1 MKKKL
6 IAALT
11 SAAMVATMVPATAFA
26 ASPSTAKSEQPAA
39 VVAAEEESAAVTAFR
54 TAVDAIPVSGEN
66 YGYTDA
72 YKSALDAAE
81 TAYKSLN
88 ASEVEALDGD
98 EDLTA
103 YNNAKASYESWVSAV
118 DDVNEAI
125 GELPTKLGIFA
136 DASAGV
142 SEYEAFYNGDTLKEL
157 VKKYNELDQNGVN
170 GQKAHVSDVNILH
183 AFADNKNGVL
193 ITPSKASSFTSYSP
207 LYKAIKAINEQAEIT
222 GANYNTSAFTNV
234 KAAFEALTEDQ
245 REVLAQDVL
254 SKYQKGENTAKKAE
268 KLMEAYTTAE
278 KDLSDKYASGAAV
291 TTENVSDA
299 DALCKTAENAYEA
312 LDTISGLQAKAT
324 AYDTKVKAIR
334 DAIKKIQ
341 DSSEATAEA
350 QPVLDR
356 IANLPKA
363 SAITDMSSYDE
374 INSIFEAYKQLSS
387 EAKKIVDDDALANDF
402 NNVASAVA
410 KVYNAM
416 SAEDQAARAKEALAL
431 LPSDDYKVNQKAQ
444 TEFEMATTR
453 TDGVSVPVIGKATNK
468 PKSYTGKASA
478 TTVYFTQN
486 EIDKAEGIADD
497 LKAAYQAEVDAIKEL
512 IKDLDATEIPSMD
525 ASAFATAK
533 AKIDQAEAAVE
544 SLSPEAT
551 NVYTTTE
558 TATKDAVDKLIAARD
573 TYLGKA
579 AADGLKARME
589 QLPVA
594 ANITAENL
602 ATYKPVV
609 EALRADYDAFEGD
622 VENEV
627 YGTYTNP
634 FGSGD
639 YATALDYLEAAEAQ
653 IAALE
658 LGQDAAKVDEA
669 IEALTI
675 LDADKTYTAEELLAA
690 QAANAAAREAYE
702 NLSADEAGEVTKYAK
717 LVEAEKAVVAASQKT
732 IDTEAEKIGNVGL
745 TLTDAQIQQYK
756 VVYDLLSALGK
767 DTSAITG
774 PGQGYYK
781 AAIAKLNVM
790 YPNATKVSDQL
801 SDLNENSSA
810 ADILAAREAYDA
822 LSDIE
827 KTLVSQ
833 EALDNL
839 LDVEKNG
846 KNSDKLLSKAT
857 VAAIAD
863 QEYTGDQ
870 IRPTL
875 TVTSADK
882 KTLKEGTDYTV
893 TYNNNVLVGTATV
906 TITGT
911 GDYAG
916 TITAAF
922 DIVGISIN
930 DATVTVANQ
939 QTYTG
944 SALTPAVTVKVD
956 GKELTTADYDV
967 AYSNNTNVGTATV
980 TITGKGNYAGT
991 ATAKFEIV
999 KANIQKASVTGVANR
1014 YYTGKARTQTD
1025 LRVYIAGKV
1034 LSTDNYSVVYKNNTN
1049 IGQASLTITGKG
1061 NYTGTITKTFIVK
1074 PRKVASVKV
1083 TKGKKRVTVRY
1094 KKQNGARYQIYYK
1107 KAGTKAKTV
1116 KTAAV
1121 KRTIKKLKS
1130 GKTYTIK
1137 VRAYKKIGSKTYYGK
1152 YSKAKKVRVR

>member
-26 ASPSTAKSEQPAA
+26 VTDSGAPTSETV
-39 VVAAEEESAAVTAFR
+39 VVAAAENETDAVTTFKD
-54 TAVDAIPVSGEN
+54 AVKKIPEKGAEG

-72 YKSALDAAE
+72 YKAALDAAAS
-81 TAYKSLN
+81 AYNALN
-88 ASEVEALDGD
+88 ASERDRDTVKADYAEYNSAQKEYDEWKKEVGDVIAMIDALPDKIGLTAADGVAAYKDVYNKDKSELDETKVAFEALDVPGQMD
-98 EDLTA
+98 SVTNKGKLHALADGE
-103 YNNAKASYESWVSAV
+103 NNALVSS
-118 DDVNEAI
+118 
-125 GELPTKLGIFA
+125 LPFA
-136 DASAGV
+136 
-142 SEYEAFYNGDTLKEL
+142 T
-157 VKKYNELDQNGVN
+157 
-170 GQKAHVSDVNILH
+170 
-183 AFADNKNGVL
+183 
-193 ITPSKASSFTSYSP
+193 
-207 LYKAIKAINEQAEIT
+207 LYKAIQQINALKDIDGTNYENGLNQAKEAVGKLT
-222 GANYNTSAFTNV
+222 TSQMS
-234 KAAFEALTEDQ
+234 LI
-245 REVLAQDVL
+245 AQDAL
-254 SKYQKGENTAKKAE
+254 SKYQKAENTVNKAT
-268 KLMEAYTTAE
+268 KLMQAYDDAYEALTEKYANANAVTAE
-278 KDLSDKYASGAAV
+278 
-291 TTENVSDA
+291 NVADA
-299 DALCKTAENAYEA
+299 DALCKVAEEAFAALSEIASLQNAADSYNNFR
-312 LDTISGLQAKAT
+312 S
-324 AYDTKVKAIR
+324 IR
-334 DAIKKIQ
+334 DKI
-341 DSSEATAEA
+341 DSLQNAETTNKEA

-356 IANLPKA
+356 IAALPKA
-363 SAITDMSSYDE
+363 SDVKDMSLYDE
-374 INSIFEAYKQLSS
+374 VNAIYEAYSNLTDG
-387 EAKKIVDDDALANDF
+387 AKKVVKDSTRATEFD
-402 NNVASAVA
+402 NVVRNMVNA
-410 KVYNAM
+410 YNAM
-416 SAEDQAARAKEALAL
+416 TAEEQAARAKAALAP
-431 LPSDDYKVNQKAQ
+431 LPSDDYEINQRAQ
-444 TEFEMATTR
+444 TEYKMATTR
-453 TDGVSVPVIGKATNK
+453 GDETQARINANDVAYKGKATDVDK
-468 PKSYTGKASA
+468 
-478 TTVYFTQN
+478 YFTSD
-486 EIDKAEGIADD
+486 EIAKADAIEGD
-497 LKAAYQAEVDAIKEL
+497 LKAAYEAEVNAIKEL
-512 IKDLDATEIPSMD
+512 IKGLEVEKIENMNATE
-525 ASAFATAK
+525 FAAAK
-533 AKIDQAEAAVE
+533 STIDQAEAAVAA
-544 SLSPEAT
+544 LSPGAEAI
-551 NVYTTTE
+551 YE
-558 TATKDAVDKLIAARD
+558 GEKEFKGKVDGLIKARD
-573 TYLGKA
+573 TYLMNA
-579 AADGLKARME
+579 AADGLKARMDSI
-589 QLPVA
+589 VT
-594 ANITAENL
+594 ITPDNL
-602 ATYKPVV
+602 AAQKPII
-609 EALRADYDAFEGD
+609 EALRADYDAFAKD
-622 VENEV
+622 VENGV
-627 YGTYTNP
+627 YGDSNKSNNP
-634 FGSGD
+634 FKSGD
-639 YATALDYLEAAEAQ
+639 YKTALGYLDAAEAK

-767 DTSAITG
+767 NTSANTDAISKNS
-774 PGQGYYK
+774 PGKGYY
-781 AAIAKLNVM
+781 ADAIAKLNVM

-801 SDLNENSSA
+801 SKAKLTKDSSA

>member
-26 ASPSTAKSEQPAA
+26 AADSGTPKSEAPAA
-39 VVAAEEESAAVTAFR
+39 VVAAENESEAVTAFKE
-54 TAVDAIPVSGEN
+54 AVKKIPAEGAEG
-66 YGYTDA
+66 YGYTDT
-72 YKSALDAAE
+72 YKAALDAAAN
-81 TAYKSLN
+81 AYNALN
-88 ASEVEALDGD
+88 ASERDTVKADYAKYNSAQKEYDEWKKKVGDVIAMIDALPDKIG
-98 EDLTA
+98 LTA
-103 YNNAKASYESWVSAV
+103 ADGVAAYTDVYAQDGGLYQAIQEFKKLETPGQQNSVTNSAKLYALGNNAAGQLVDSVTWSAV
-118 DDVNEAI
+118 YRTIA
-125 GELPTKLGIFA
+125 GIQKISKIDGSNYTTA
-136 DASAGV
+136 LNDA
-142 SEYEAFYNGDTLKEL
+142 
-157 VKKYNELDQNGVN
+157 KKAV
-170 GQKAHVSDVNILH
+170 
-183 AFADNKNGVL
+183 DN
-193 ITPSKASSFTSYSP
+193 
-207 LYKAIKAINEQAEIT
+207 
-222 GANYNTSAFTNV
+222 
-234 KAAFEALTEDQ
+234 LTTAQ
-245 REVLAQDVL
+245 RAVLAQDVM
-254 SKYQKGENTAKKAE
+254 SKYQKAESTVNKAT
-268 KLMEAYTTAE
+268 KLMQAYDDAYEALTKKYANGDAVTAE
-278 KDLSDKYASGAAV
+278 
-291 TTENVSDA
+291 NVADA
-299 DALCKTAENAYEA
+299 DALCKATEDAYAA
-312 LDTISGLQAKAT
+312 LSAVEGLQAKA
-324 AYDTKVKAIR
+324 KKPEHMKNIR
-334 DAIKKIQ
+334 GKIAKLQDAETVNK
-341 DSSEATAEA
+341 EA

-356 IANLPKA
+356 IAALPKA
-363 SAITDMSSYDE
+363 SDVKDMSLYDE
-374 INSIFEAYKQLSS
+374 VNAIYEAYSNLTDG
-387 EAKKIVDDDALANDF
+387 AKKVVKDSTRATEFD
-402 NNVASAVA
+402 NVVKNMVNA
-410 KVYNAM
+410 YNAM
-416 SAEDQAARAKEALAL
+416 TAEEQAARAKAALAP
-431 LPSDDYKVNQKAQ
+431 LPSDDYEVNQTAI
-444 TEFEMATTR
+444 TEYEMATTHDIKEDYIKKTR
-453 TDGVSVPVIGKATNK
+453 SIAYAGRATADN
-468 PKSYTGKASA
+468 
-478 TTVYFTQN
+478 FTEN
-486 EIDKAEGIADD
+486 EIDKYEAAKSG
-497 LKAAYQAEVDAIKEL
+497 LKAAYEAEVDAIAEL
-512 IKDLDATEIPSMD
+512 IKGLDANKIENMNATE
-525 ASAFATAK
+525 FAAAK
-533 AKIDQAEAAVE
+533 STIDQAEAAVAA
-544 SLSPEAT
+544 LSPGAEA
-551 NVYTTTE
+551 VYDDGDV
-558 TATKDAVDKLIAARD
+558 KDKVGKLIDARD
-573 TYLGKA
+573 AYLKNSA
-579 AADGLKARME
+579 EEALKARMD
-589 QLPVA
+589 QLPA
-594 ANITAENL
+594 AENITAENL

-609 EALRADYDAFEGD
+609 EALRADYDAY
-622 VENEV
+622 VEDLENKV
-627 YGTYTNP
+627 YGEANTKNVFVDVNKT
-634 FGSGD
+634 S
-639 YATALDYLEAAEAQ
+639 LDYLTAAEVK

-690 QAANAAAREAYE
+690 QAAIATVREAYD
-702 NLSADEAGEVTKYAK
+702 NLSANEAGEVTKYAK

-767 DTSAITG
+767 DTSAGTTAISENS
-774 PGQGYYK
+774 PGKDYYA

-801 SDLNENSSA
+801 SEANLKANASA

-827 KTLVSQ
+827 KTLVDPESV
-833 EALDNL
+833 ANL

-846 KNSDKLLSKAT
+846 ENSDKLLSKAT

-916 TITAAF
+916 TITTAF

-999 KANIQKASVTGVANR
+999 KANIQNASVTGVANR

-1034 LSTDNYSVVYKNNTN
+1034 LSTDNYSVVYTNNKN

-1074 PRKVASVKV
+1074 PRKVSNVKV

>member
-26 ASPSTAKSEQPAA
+26 AAPSIAKSEQPAV
-39 VVAAEEESAAVTAFR
+39 VVAAEEDSANVTAFKD
-54 TAVDAIPVSGEN
+54 AVAKIPAKATEG
-66 YGYTDA
+66 YGYTDT
-72 YKSALDAAE
+72 YKAALDAAE
-81 TAYKSLN
+81 EAYGVLTSAEKDFDDVKTSRSTLDTKQAEYTTWENEVKDIIDEIDKLPNSLGSKTEGNVTAYTDAYANGGPIS
-88 ASEVEALDGD
+88 
-98 EDLTA
+98 TA
-103 YNNAKASYESWVSAV
+103 VSH
-118 DDVNEAI
+118 
-125 GELPTKLGIFA
+125 
-136 DASAGV
+136 
-142 SEYEAFYNGDTLKEL
+142 YNG
-157 VKKYNELDQNGVN
+157 LDVE
-170 GQKAHVSDVNILH
+170 GQKDSVTNIGKLH
-183 AFADNKNGVL
+183 ALADNKE
-193 ITPSKASSFTSYSP
+193 SKLTTVVGSMA
-207 LYKAIKAINEQAEIT
+207 LYTVVNQIAKIESQQLEKVER
-222 GANYNTSAFTNV
+222 AFN
-234 KAAFEALTEDQ
+234 ALSGTQKDMISQEY
-245 REVLAQDVL
+245 L
-254 SKYQKGENTAKKAE
+254 SKYQKATQTANKNE
-268 KLMEAYTTAE
+268 KLIAAYIKAVGDLKAKYTFSTTIDEDNLAEAE
-278 KDLSDKYASGAAV
+278 
-291 TTENVSDA
+291 
-299 DALCKTAENAYEA
+299 ALCKAAEDAYAALKNAGIEEQGSSSYQS
-312 LDTISGLQAKAT
+312 DVVPVRNNI
-324 AYDTKVKAIR
+324 VKAQK
-334 DAIKKIQ
+334 D
-341 DSSEATAEA
+341 AEA
-350 QPVLDR
+350 NEEAKPVLDR
-356 IANLPKA
+356 IAALPKA
-363 SAITDMSSYDE
+363 SSITDMSSYDE
-374 INSIFEAYKQLSS
+374 VNAIYEAYNKLSTA
-387 EAKKIVDDDALANDF
+387 AKKAVKDSTLADDFDA
-402 NNVASAVA
+402 VAAAVA

-416 SAEDQAARAKEALAL
+416 TPEEQAARAKAAIAQ
-431 LPSDDYKVNQKAQ
+431 LPSSEYKVNQTARN
-444 TEFEMATTR
+444 EYRMATNA
-453 TDGVSVPVIGKATNK
+453 GVSVPSIKTPTNA
-468 PKSYTGKASA
+468 PANYVGQAIPA
-478 TTVYFTQN
+478 NVYFTSDELAIMSTIGN
-486 EIDKAEGIADD
+486 ELVKA
-497 LKAAYQAEVDAIKEL
+497 YRAEVQAIIDMIGDLRAADIPAMTDAE
-512 IKDLDATEIPSMD
+512 
-525 ASAFATAK
+525 FATAK
-533 AKIDQAEAAVE
+533 STIDQVEAAVAN
-544 SLSPEAT
+544 LSPEAASDT
-551 NVYTTTE
+551 YYGKMQMSDSDTTSVKDCV
-558 TATKDAVDKLIAARD
+558 TALISARD
-573 TYLGKA
+573 TYLMNA
-579 AADGLKARME
+579 TANGLKTRMDSI
-589 QLPVA
+589 VT
-594 ANITAENL
+594 ITSDNL
-602 ATYKPVV
+602 ATQKPIV
-609 EALRADYDAFEGD
+609 EALRADYDAFAED
-622 VENEV
+622 VKNGV
-627 YGTYTNP
+627 YGDTNKTENP
-634 FGSGD
+634 FDGEYQAS
-639 YATALDYLEAAEAQ
+639 LNYLTAAEAQ

-669 IEALTI
+669 IEALPI

-690 QAANAAAREAYE
+690 QAAIATVREAYD

-732 IDTEAEKIGNVGL
+732 IDTEAEKIGEVGL
-745 TLTDAQIQQYK
+745 TLTEAQIQQYK

-790 YPNATKVSDQL
+790 YPNAAKVSEQL
-801 SDLNENSSA
+801 SKANLKANASA

-827 KTLVSQ
+827 KTLVDPESV
-833 EALDNL
+833 ANL

-846 KNSDKLLSKAT
+846 ENSDKLLSKAT

-916 TITAAF
+916 TITTAF

-999 KANIQKASVTGVANR
+999 KANIQNASVTGVANR

-1034 LSTDNYSVVYKNNTN
+1034 LSTDNYSVVYKNNKN

>member
-26 ASPSTAKSEQPAA
+26 AADSGTPKSEAPTA
-39 VVAAEEESAAVTAFR
+39 VVAAENESEAVTAFKE
-54 TAVDAIPVSGEN
+54 AVKKIPAEDAEG
-66 YGYTDA
+66 YGYTDT
-72 YKSALDAAE
+72 YKAALDAAAN
-81 TAYKSLN
+81 AYKALN
-88 ASEVEALDGD
+88 ASEQDTVTEAYNMYCTAQEKYDGWKEEVGD
-98 EDLTA
+98 VIAMIDALPDKIGLTAADGVAAYTDVYKDGSDLT
-103 YNNAKASYESWVSAV
+103 
-118 DDVNEAI
+118 EAI
-125 GELPTKLGIFA
+125 GAYKGLEDITGQQDSVTNKDKLYAVG
-136 DASAGV
+136 G
-142 SEYEAFYNGDTLKEL
+142 N
-157 VKKYNELDQNGVN
+157 DQGGMVN
-170 GQKAHVSDVNILH
+170 DVNYC
-183 AFADNKNGVL
+183 AVN
-193 ITPSKASSFTSYSP
+193 
-207 LYKAIKAINEQAEIT
+207 KAIKKVAALQDIT
-222 GANYNTSAFTNV
+222 GNNYTTELNGAKTAVDN
-234 KAAFEALTEDQ
+234 LTTAQ
-245 REVLAQDVL
+245 RAVLAQDVM
-254 SKYQKGENTAKKAE
+254 SKYQKAESTVNKAT
-268 KLMEAYTTAE
+268 KLMQAYDDAYEALTKKYANDDAVTAE
-278 KDLSDKYASGAAV
+278 
-291 TTENVSDA
+291 NVADA
-299 DALCKTAENAYEA
+299 DALYKVVEDAFAALSEIDGLADKAGYYNNVEA
-312 LDTISGLQAKAT
+312 IG
-324 AYDTKVKAIR
+324 
-334 DAIKKIQ
+334 KKIAKLQ
-341 DSSEATAEA
+341 DAETVNKEA

-356 IANLPKA
+356 IAALPKA
-363 SAITDMSSYDE
+363 SDVKDMSLYDE
-374 INSIFEAYKQLSS
+374 VNAIYEAYSNLTPKAQEVVKGSARAA
-387 EAKKIVDDDALANDF
+387 EFD
-402 NNVASAVA
+402 NVVLNMVNA
-410 KVYNAM
+410 YNAM
-416 SAEDQAARAKEALAL
+416 TAEEQAARAKAALAP
-431 LPSDDYKVNQKAQ
+431 LPSDDYEINQRAQ
-444 TEFEMATTR
+444 TEYKMATTR
-453 TDGVSVPVIGKATNK
+453 GDETQARIKAKDVPYKGKAI
-468 PKSYTGKASA
+468 PVGE
-478 TTVYFTQN
+478 YFTSA
-486 EIDKAEGIADD
+486 EIAKADAIEGD
-497 LKAAYQAEVDAIKEL
+497 LKAAYEAEVDAIAEL
-512 IKDLDATEIPSMD
+512 IKGLEAEKIKDMNATE
-525 ASAFATAK
+525 FAAAK
-533 AKIDQAEAAVE
+533 STIDQAEAAVAA
-544 SLSPEAT
+544 LSPGAAAKYKT
-551 NVYTTTE
+551 SD
-558 TATKDAVDKLIAARD
+558 TKKTVDTLIEARD
-573 TYLGKA
+573 GYLGKA
-579 AADGLKARME
+579 AADGLKARMD
-589 QLPVA
+589 QLPA
-594 ANITAENL
+594 AENITAENL

-609 EALRADYDAFEGD
+609 EALRADYKAFA
-622 VENEV
+622 ENITNKV
-627 YGTYTNP
+627 YGTYTSP
-634 FGSGD
+634 FVSGGA
-639 YATALDYLEAAEAQ
+639 YETALGYLDAAEAR

-767 DTSAITG
+767 DTNANTTDIAG
-774 PGQGYYK
+774 PGQGYYE

-801 SDLNENSSA
+801 SEKELTKDSSA

-827 KTLVSQ
+827 KTLVDPDSV
-833 EALDNL
+833 ANL

-930 DATVTVANQ
+930 DATVTVASQ

-944 SALTPAVTVKVD
+944 RALTPAVTVKVD

-999 KANIQKASVTGVANR
+999 KANIQNASVTGVANR

-1034 LSTDNYSVVYKNNTN
+1034 LSTDNYSVVYTNNKN

-1074 PRKVASVKV
+1074 PRKVSNVKV

>member
-26 ASPSTAKSEQPAA
+26 AADSGTPKSEAPAA
-39 VVAAEEESAAVTAFR
+39 VVAAENESEAVTAFKE
-54 TAVDAIPVSGEN
+54 AVEKIPAEGAEG
-66 YGYTDA
+66 YGYTDT
-72 YKSALDAAE
+72 YKAALDAAAN
-81 TAYKSLN
+81 AYKALN
-88 ASEVEALDGD
+88 ASEQDTVTKAYNTYCTAQEKYDGWKEAVGDVIAMIDALPDKIGLKAADGVAAYTD
-98 EDLTA
+98 VYKPGGDLMNTITA
-103 YNNAKASYESWVSAV
+103 YKDLEDVTGQQDSVTNKDKLYAVGGNDQGGMVNNVNYCAV
-118 DDVNEAI
+118 N
-125 GELPTKLGIFA
+125 
-136 DASAGV
+136 
-142 SEYEAFYNGDTLKEL
+142 
-157 VKKYNELDQNGVN
+157 
-170 GQKAHVSDVNILH
+170 
-183 AFADNKNGVL
+183 
-193 ITPSKASSFTSYSP
+193 
-207 LYKAIKAINEQAEIT
+207 KAIKKVAALQDIT
-222 GANYNTSAFTNV
+222 GNNYTTELNGAKIAVDN
-234 KAAFEALTEDQ
+234 LTTAQ
-245 REVLAQDVL
+245 RAVLAQDVM
-254 SKYQKGENTAKKAE
+254 SKYQKAESTVNKAT
-268 KLMEAYTTAE
+268 KLMQAYDDAYEALTKKYANANTVTAE
-278 KDLSDKYASGAAV
+278 
-291 TTENVSDA
+291 NVADA
-299 DALCKTAENAYEA
+299 DALYKVVEDAFAA
-312 LDTISGLQAKAT
+312 LSEIDGLAGKAD
-324 AYDTKVKAIR
+324 YYNNVKAIG
-334 DAIKKIQ
+334 KKIAKLQ
-341 DSSEATAEA
+341 DAETANKEA

-356 IANLPKA
+356 IAALPKA
-363 SAITDMSSYDE
+363 SDVKDMSLYDE
-374 INSIFEAYKQLSS
+374 VNAIYEAYSNLTDG
-387 EAKKIVDDDALANDF
+387 AKKVVKDSTRATEF
-402 NNVASAVA
+402 NNVVKNMVNA
-410 KVYNAM
+410 YNAM
-416 SAEDQAARAKEALAL
+416 TAEEQAARAKAALAP
-431 LPSDDYKVNQKAQ
+431 LPSDDYEINQRAQ
-444 TEFEMATTR
+444 TEYKMATTSAETQAR
-453 TDGVSVPVIGKATNK
+453 IDAKSVAYNGNAKPAGK
-468 PKSYTGKASA
+468 
-478 TTVYFTQN
+478 YFTQN
-486 EIDKAEGIADD
+486 EIDKADAIEGD
-497 LKAAYQAEVDAIKEL
+497 LKAAYEAEVNAIKEL
-512 IKDLDATEIPSMD
+512 IKGLEAEKIENMNATE
-525 ASAFATAK
+525 FAAAK
-533 AKIDQAEAAVE
+533 STIDQAEAAVD

-551 NVYTTTE
+551 KVYESDNE
-558 TATKDAVDKLIAARD
+558 TKTKVEALINARD
-573 TYLGKA
+573 AYLKNSAEKA
-579 AADGLKARME
+579 LKARMD
-589 QLPVA
+589 QLPA
-594 ANITAENL
+594 AENITAENL

-609 EALRADYDAFEGD
+609 EALRADYDAY
-622 VENEV
+622 VEDLKNKV
-627 YGTYTNP
+627 YGEANIKNVFVDVNKT
-634 FGSGD
+634 S
-639 YATALDYLEAAEAQ
+639 LDYLTAAEVK

-767 DTSAITG
+767 DTSADTDAISG
-774 PGQGYYK
+774 DSPGRGYYE

>member
-26 ASPSTAKSEQPAA
+26 VTDSGAPTSAPVA
-39 VVAAEEESAAVTAFR
+39 VAAAENESEAVTAFKD
-54 TAVDAIPVSGEN
+54 AVKKIPEEGAEG

-72 YKSALDAAE
+72 YKAALDAARV
-81 TAYKSLN
+81 AYDKLTSGEKEQAKN
-88 ASEVEALDGD
+88 ECNN
-98 EDLTA
+98 LTA
-103 YNNAKASYESWVSAV
+103 AETQYNEWKEAVNNVIGMIDALPDKIGLTAADGVAAYADVYTATGDLQETINAYAKLKDVAGQQDSVTNKDKLYAV
-118 DDVNEAI
+118 GGNDQGGMVTNVGYCAVNKAI
-125 GELPTKLGIFA
+125 GAIAELPG
-136 DASAGV
+136 
-142 SEYEAFYNGDTLKEL
+142 
-157 VKKYNELDQNGVN
+157 
-170 GQKAHVSDVNILH
+170 
-183 AFADNKNGVL
+183 
-193 ITPSKASSFTSYSP
+193 
-207 LYKAIKAINEQAEIT
+207 IT
-222 GANYNTSAFTNV
+222 GQNYKN
-234 KAAFEALTEDQ
+234 ALNGAKEKVDNLTTAQ
-245 REVLAQDVL
+245 RAVLAQDVM
-254 SKYQKGENTAKKAE
+254 SKYQKAENTVNKAT
-268 KLMEAYTTAE
+268 KLMQAYDDAYEALTKKYAKANAVTAE
-278 KDLSDKYASGAAV
+278 
-291 TTENVSDA
+291 NVADA
-299 DALCKTAENAYEA
+299 DALCKAVEEAYAALSEIGSLQNAAANYNNLQRIRNKITA
-312 LDTISGLQAKAT
+312 LQNDAT
-324 AYDTKVKAIR
+324 AN
-334 DAIKKIQ
+334 
-341 DSSEATAEA
+341 EEA

-356 IANLPKA
+356 IAALPKA
-363 SAITDMSSYDE
+363 SDVKDMSLYDE
-374 INSIFEAYKQLSS
+374 VNAIFDAYNQLEQAAKTVVTKSIRADE
-387 EAKKIVDDDALANDF
+387 F
-402 NNVASAVA
+402 NAVA
-410 KVYNAM
+410 AAVAAVYNNM
-416 SAEDQAARAKEALAL
+416 TAEAQAARAKAALAQ
-431 LPSDDYKVNQKAQ
+431 LPSDDYEINQTAQ
-444 TEFEMATTR
+444 TEYKMAT
-453 TDGVSVPVIGKATNK
+453 GSNVNVPHIGKSDYE
-468 PKSYTGKASA
+468 PKKYVGKAA
-478 TTVYFTQN
+478 ETEKYFTQN
-486 EIDKAEGIADD
+486 EIDKYNAAKSG

-512 IKDLDATEIPSMD
+512 IKGLEAEKIENMNATE
-525 ASAFATAK
+525 FAAAK
-533 AKIDQAEAAVE
+533 STIDQAEAAVAA
-544 SLSPEAT
+544 LSPGAEA
-551 NVYTTTE
+551 VYEKDDVKTT
-558 TATKDAVDKLIAARD
+558 VDGLIEARD
-573 TYLGKA
+573 TYLMNA
-579 AADGLKARME
+579 AADGLKARMDSI
-589 QLPVA
+589 VT
-594 ANITAENL
+594 ITPDNL
-602 ATYKPVV
+602 AAQKPII
-609 EALRADYDAFEGD
+609 EALRADYDAFAKD
-622 VENEV
+622 VENGV
-627 YGTYTNP
+627 YGDSNKSNNP
-634 FGSGD
+634 FNGGA
-639 YATALDYLEAAEAQ
+639 YETALGYLTDAEAE

-767 DTSAITG
+767 DTSADTNAISG
-774 PGQGYYK
+774 DSPGQGYYK

>member
-26 ASPSTAKSEQPAA
+26 AADSGTPKSEAPAA
-39 VVAAEEESAAVTAFR
+39 VVAAENESEAVTAFKE
-54 TAVDAIPVSGEN
+54 AVKKIPAEGAEG

-72 YKSALDAAE
+72 YKAALDAAAN
-81 TAYKSLN
+81 AYKALN
-88 ASEVEALDGD
+88 ASEQDAVTVVYNTYHNAQTEYDGWK
-98 EDLTA
+98 E
-103 YNNAKASYESWVSAV
+103 AV
-118 DDVNEAI
+118 DDVIGMIDALPDKIGLTAADGVAAYTDVYAQKGGLYQAI
-125 GELPTKLGIFA
+125 QEFKKLETPGQQNSVTNSAKLYALGNNAEGELVNSMTW
-136 DASAGV
+136 SAV
-142 SEYEAFYNGDTLKEL
+142 YRT
-157 VKKYNELDQNGVN
+157 
-170 GQKAHVSDVNILH
+170 I
-183 AFADNKNGVL
+183 
-193 ITPSKASSFTSYSP
+193 
-207 LYKAIKAINEQAEIT
+207 AEIQKISKID
-222 GANYNTSAFTNV
+222 GSNYTT
-234 KAAFEALTEDQ
+234 ALNNAKTAVDNLTTAQ
-245 REVLAQDVL
+245 RAVLAQDVM
-254 SKYQKGENTAKKAE
+254 SKYQKAESTVNKAT
-268 KLMEAYTTAE
+268 KLMTAYQEAYKALADGYLSVTNVTA
-278 KDLSDKYASGAAV
+278 DNMA
-291 TTENVSDA
+291 DA
-299 DALCKTAENAYEA
+299 DALCKATEDAYAA
-312 LDTISGLQAKAT
+312 LSAVEGLQAKAVNP
-324 AYDTKVKAIR
+324 KHMERIR
-334 DAIKKIQ
+334 DKIAELQ
-341 DSSEATAEA
+341 DAETANKEA

-356 IANLPKA
+356 IAALPKA
-363 SAITDMSSYDE
+363 SSITDMSSYDE
-374 INSIFEAYKQLSS
+374 VNAIYEEYNKLS
-387 EAKKIVDDDALANDF
+387 DDAKDAVEGDTLANDF
-402 NNVASAVA
+402 NAVAAAVA

-416 SAEDQAARAKEALAL
+416 TAEEQAARAKAALAQ
-431 LPSDDYKVNQKAQ
+431 LPSDDYEINQTAQ
-444 TEFEMATTR
+444 TEYKMAT
-453 TDGVSVPVIGKATNK
+453 GSSVNVPCIGSGSNNPQTYVGKATEPEK
-468 PKSYTGKASA
+468 YFDQTEIKKANAIES
-478 TTVYFTQN
+478 
-486 EIDKAEGIADD
+486 D

-512 IKDLDATEIPSMD
+512 IKDLKAEAIEDMNATE
-525 ASAFATAK
+525 FAAAK
-533 AKIDQAEAAVE
+533 STIDQAEAAVAA
-544 SLSPEAT
+544 LSPGAEA
-551 NVYTTTE
+551 VYNGDDVK
-558 TATKDAVDKLIAARD
+558 TKVEALIEARD
-573 TYLGKA
+573 GYLGKA

-589 QLPVA
+589 QLPA
-594 ANITAENL
+594 AENITAENL

-609 EALRADYDAFEGD
+609 EALRADYKAFEED
-622 VENEV
+622 ITNKV
-627 YGTYTNP
+627 YGSYVSP
-634 FGSGD
+634 FDSD
-639 YATALDYLEAAEAQ
+639 NYKTALSYLDAAEAQ

-669 IEALTI
+669 IEALPI

-690 QAANAAAREAYE
+690 QAAIATVREAYD

-732 IDTEAEKIGNVGL
+732 IDTEAEKIGEVGL
-745 TLTDAQIQQYK
+745 TLTEAQIQQYK

-790 YPNATKVSDQL
+790 YPNAAKVSDQL
-801 SDLNENSSA
+801 SKANLKANASA

-827 KTLVSQ
+827 KTLVDPESV
-833 EALDNL
+833 ANL

-846 KNSDKLLSKAT
+846 ENSDKLLSKAT

-916 TITAAF
+916 TITTAF

-999 KANIQKASVTGVANR
+999 KANIQNASVTGVANR

-1034 LSTDNYSVVYKNNTN
+1034 LSTDNYSVVYTNNKN

-1074 PRKVASVKV
+1074 PRKVSNVKV

>member
-26 ASPSTAKSEQPAA
+26 AADSGTPKSEAPTA
-39 VVAAEEESAAVTAFR
+39 VVAAENESEAVTAFKEAVKKIPAKDSR
-54 TAVDAIPVSGEN
+54 DYTAAYKATLDAA
-66 YGYTDA
+66 TDA
-72 YKSALDAAE
+72 YEALKAGDKDSVEGTTEKATYEAALAEYKGWEEAVNTLIDMIDKLPNKLGAVTKGDVTSWQEAYNGGDAPVITAAKAYKALKKDGQKKSITNIAKLHALADTDGDAIASNASAMVLYEALRALNKVKIIDGTNYENNPDLNAAKEAIDALDS
-81 TAYKSLN
+81 TQMN
-88 ASEVEALDGD
+88 M
-98 EDLTA
+98 
-103 YNNAKASYESWVSAV
+103 
-118 DDVNEAI
+118 I
-125 GELPTKLGIFA
+125 
-136 DASAGV
+136 
-142 SEYEAFYNGDTLKEL
+142 
-157 VKKYNELDQNGVN
+157 
-170 GQKAHVSDVNILH
+170 
-183 AFADNKNGVL
+183 
-193 ITPSKASSFTSYSP
+193 
-207 LYKAIKAINEQAEIT
+207 
-222 GANYNTSAFTNV
+222 
-234 KAAFEALTEDQ
+234 
-245 REVLAQDVL
+245 AQDL
-254 SKYQKGENTAKKAE
+254 MGKYQKAEQTADKAT
-268 KLMEAYTTAE
+268 KLMTAYQEAYNTLAKDYNSADNVTA
-278 KDLSDKYASGAAV
+278 DNMA
-291 TTENVSDA
+291 DA
-299 DALCKTAENAYEA
+299 DALCKAAEDAYAALSSVKDLQVEAENTY
-312 LDTISGLQAKAT
+312 GH
-324 AYDTKVKAIR
+324 VKKIR
-334 DAIKKIQ
+334 DKIVELQ
-341 DSSEATAEA
+341 GAETANKEA

-356 IANLPKA
+356 IAALPKA
-363 SAITDMSSYDE
+363 SSITDMSSYDE
-374 INSIFEAYKQLSS
+374 VNAIYEEYNKLSE
-387 EAKKIVDDDALANDF
+387 EAKDAVESDTLANDF
-402 NNVASAVA
+402 NAVAAAVA
-410 KVYNAM
+410 KAYNAM
-416 SAEDQAARAKEALAL
+416 TAEEQAARAKAALAQ
-431 LPSDDYKVNQKAQ
+431 LPSDDYEINQTAQ
-444 TEFEMATTR
+444 TEYMMATTS
-453 TDGVSVPVIGKATNK
+453 GEAQALINAPSVSYIGKAT
-468 PKSYTGKASA
+468 PVGK
-478 TTVYFTQN
+478 YFTQN
-486 EIDKAEGIADD
+486 EIDKAKAIGDD
-497 LKAAYQAEVDAIKEL
+497 LDAAYKAEVDAIAEL
-512 IKDLDATEIPSMD
+512 IKDLDADKIENMNATE
-525 ASAFATAK
+525 FAAAK
-533 AKIDQAEAAVE
+533 STIDQAEAAVAA
-544 SLSPEAT
+544 LSPGAEA
-551 NVYTTTE
+551 VYDGDDVK
-558 TATKDAVDKLIAARD
+558 TKVEALIEARD
-573 TYLGKA
+573 GYLGKA

-589 QLPVA
+589 QLPA
-594 ANITAENL
+594 AENITAENL

-609 EALRADYDAFEGD
+609 EALRADYKAFEED
-622 VENEV
+622 ITNKV
-627 YGTYTNP
+627 YGSYVSP
-634 FGSGD
+634 FDSGN
-639 YATALDYLEAAEAQ
+639 YKTALGYLDAAEAQ

-669 IEALTI
+669 IEVLTI

-690 QAANAAAREAYE
+690 QAAIATVREAYD

-732 IDTEAEKIGNVGL
+732 INTEAEKIGNVGL

-767 DTSAITG
+767 DTSADTTAITG
-774 PGQGYYK
+774 PGRGYYK

-801 SDLNENSSA
+801 SATKLTKDSSA

-827 KTLVSQ
+827 KTLVNPNSV
-833 EALDNL
+833 ANL

-857 VAAIAD
+857 VATIAD

-906 TITGT
+906 TITGI

-916 TITAAF
+916 TITTAF

-930 DATVTVANQ
+930 DATVTVASQ

-999 KANIQKASVTGVANR
+999 KANIQNANVTGVVNR

-1025 LRVYIAGKV
+1025 LRVYIAGKA

-1074 PRKVASVKV
+1074 PRKVSNVKV

>member
-26 ASPSTAKSEQPAA
+26 AADSGTPKSEAPTA
-39 VVAAEEESAAVTAFR
+39 VVAAENESEAVTAFKE
-54 TAVDAIPVSGEN
+54 AVKKIPAEGAEG
-66 YGYTDA
+66 YGYTDT
-72 YKSALDAAE
+72 YKAALDAAAN
-81 TAYKSLN
+81 AYKALN
-88 ASEVEALDGD
+88 ASEQDTVTEAYNTYCTAQEKYDVWKEEVGDVIAMIDALPDKIGLTAADGVAAYTD
-98 EDLTA
+98 VYKNGSDLT
-103 YNNAKASYESWVSAV
+103 
-118 DDVNEAI
+118 EAI
-125 GELPTKLGIFA
+125 GAYKGLEDITGQQDSVTNKDKLYAVG
-136 DASAGV
+136 G
-142 SEYEAFYNGDTLKEL
+142 N
-157 VKKYNELDQNGVN
+157 DQGGMVN
-170 GQKAHVSDVNILH
+170 NVNYC
-183 AFADNKNGVL
+183 AVN
-193 ITPSKASSFTSYSP
+193 
-207 LYKAIKAINEQAEIT
+207 KAIKEVAALQDIT
-222 GANYNTSAFTNV
+222 GNNYTTELNGAKTAVDN
-234 KAAFEALTEDQ
+234 LTTAQ
-245 REVLAQDVL
+245 RAVLAQDVM
-254 SKYQKGENTAKKAE
+254 SKYQKAESTVNKAT
-268 KLMEAYTTAE
+268 KLMQAYDDAYEALTKKYANDDAVTAE
-278 KDLSDKYASGAAV
+278 
-291 TTENVSDA
+291 NVADA
-299 DALCKTAENAYEA
+299 DALYKVVEDAFAA
-312 LDTISGLQAKAT
+312 LSEIDGLADKAKYYTNVAKIGEKIVGLQGAET
-324 AYDTKVKAIR
+324 ANK
-334 DAIKKIQ
+334 
-341 DSSEATAEA
+341 EA

-356 IANLPKA
+356 IAALPKA
-363 SAITDMSSYDE
+363 SDVKDMSLYDE
-374 INSIFEAYKQLSS
+374 VNAIYEAYSNLT
-387 EAKKIVDDDALANDF
+387 AKAQDVVKHSTRAAEFNGVVRSLVDAY
-402 NNVASAVA
+402 NN
-410 KVYNAM
+410 M
-416 SAEDQAARAKEALAL
+416 TAEEQAARAKAALAQ
-431 LPSDDYKVNQKAQ
+431 LPSDDYEINQRAQ
-444 TEFEMATTR
+444 TEYMMATTSTKTQAR
-453 TDGVSVPVIGKATNK
+453 INAKSVTYDGNATPAEK
-468 PKSYTGKASA
+468 
-478 TTVYFTQN
+478 YFTQN
-486 EIDKAEGIADD
+486 EIDKAGAIGDD
-497 LKAAYQAEVDAIKEL
+497 LDAAYQAEVDAIAEL
-512 IKDLDATEIPSMD
+512 IKGLDADKIENMNATE
-525 ASAFATAK
+525 FAAAK
-533 AKIDQAEAAVE
+533 STIDQAEAAVAA
-544 SLSPEAT
+544 LSSGAEA
-551 NVYTTTE
+551 VYDGDDVK
-558 TATKDAVDKLIAARD
+558 TKVEALINARD
-573 TYLGKA
+573 AYLKNSA
-579 AADGLKARME
+579 EEALKARMD
-589 QLPVA
+589 QLPA
-594 ANITAENL
+594 AENITAENL

-609 EALRADYDAFEGD
+609 EALRADYDAY
-622 VENEV
+622 VEDLKNKV
-627 YGTYTNP
+627 YGEANTKNVFVDANKT
-634 FGSGD
+634 S
-639 YATALDYLEAAEAQ
+639 LDYLTAAEAK

-675 LDADKTYTAEELLAA
+675 LDVDKTYTAEELLAA
-690 QAANAAAREAYE
+690 QAAIATVREAYD

-732 IDTEAEKIGNVGL
+732 INTEAEKIGNVGL

-767 DTSAITG
+767 DTTAITG

-801 SDLNENSSA
+801 SATKLTKDSSA

-827 KTLVSQ
+827 KTLVNPDSV
-833 EALDNL
+833 ANL

-857 VAAIAD
+857 VATIAD

-906 TITGT
+906 TITGI

-916 TITAAF
+916 TITTAF

-930 DATVTVANQ
+930 DATVTVASQ

-999 KANIQKASVTGVANR
+999 KANIQNANVTGVVNR

-1025 LRVYIAGKV
+1025 LRVYIAGKA

-1074 PRKVASVKV
+1074 PRKVSNVKV

>member
-26 ASPSTAKSEQPAA
+26 AADSGTPKSEAPTA
-39 VVAAEEESAAVTAFR
+39 VVAAENESEAVTAFKE
-54 TAVDAIPVSGEN
+54 AVKKIPAEGAEG

-72 YKSALDAAE
+72 YKAALDAAAS
-81 TAYKSLN
+81 AYNALN
-88 ASEVEALDGD
+88 ASERDTVKADYAKYNSAQKEYDEWKKEVGDVIAMIDALPDKIGLTAADGVAAYTD
-98 EDLTA
+98 VYKVGSDLT
-103 YNNAKASYESWVSAV
+103 
-118 DDVNEAI
+118 EAI
-125 GELPTKLGIFA
+125 GAYKDLEDITGQQDSVTNKDKLYAVG
-136 DASAGV
+136 G
-142 SEYEAFYNGDTLKEL
+142 N
-157 VKKYNELDQNGVN
+157 DQGGMVN
-170 GQKAHVSDVNILH
+170 DVNYC
-183 AFADNKNGVL
+183 AVN
-193 ITPSKASSFTSYSP
+193 
-207 LYKAIKAINEQAEIT
+207 KAIKKVAALQDIT
-222 GANYNTSAFTNV
+222 GNNYTTELNGAKTAVDN
-234 KAAFEALTEDQ
+234 LTTAQ
-245 REVLAQDVL
+245 RAVLAQDVM
-254 SKYQKGENTAKKAE
+254 SKYQKAESTVNKAT
-268 KLMEAYTTAE
+268 KLMQAYDDAYEALTKKYANANTVTAE
-278 KDLSDKYASGAAV
+278 
-291 TTENVSDA
+291 NVADA
-299 DALCKTAENAYEA
+299 DALYKVVEDAFAALSEIDGLAGKADYYNNVEA
-312 LDTISGLQAKAT
+312 IG
-324 AYDTKVKAIR
+324 
-334 DAIKKIQ
+334 KKIAKLQ
-341 DSSEATAEA
+341 DAETANKEA

-356 IANLPKA
+356 IAALPKA
-363 SAITDMSSYDE
+363 SDVKDMSLYDE
-374 INSIFEAYKQLSS
+374 VNAIYEAYSNLTPKAQKVVNVSTRAA
-387 EAKKIVDDDALANDF
+387 EF
-402 NNVASAVA
+402 NNVVTNMVRA
-410 KVYNAM
+410 YNAM
-416 SAEDQAARAKEALAL
+416 TAEEQAARAKAALDQ
-431 LPSDDYKVNQKAQ
+431 LPSDDYEINQRAQ
-444 TEFEMATTR
+444 TEYMMATTSAETQAR
-453 TDGVSVPVIGKATNK
+453 INAKNVAYNGNAK
-468 PKSYTGKASA
+468 PAEK
-478 TTVYFTQN
+478 YFTQN
-486 EIDKAEGIADD
+486 EIDKAEAIGDD
-497 LKAAYQAEVDAIKEL
+497 LKAAYQAEVEAIKEL
-512 IKDLDATEIPSMD
+512 IKDLKAEAIEAMDATE
-525 ASAFATAK
+525 FAAAK
-533 AKIDQAEAAVE
+533 STIDQAEAAVD

-551 NVYTTTE
+551 KVYDESDNE
-558 TATKDAVDKLIAARD
+558 TKTKVEALINARD
-573 TYLGKA
+573 AYLKNSAEKA
-579 AADGLKARME
+579 LKARMD
-589 QLPVA
+589 QLPA
-594 ANITAENL
+594 AENITAENL

-609 EALRADYDAFEGD
+609 EALRADYDAY
-622 VENEV
+622 VEDLKNKV
-627 YGTYTNP
+627 YGEANTENVFVGANKT
-634 FGSGD
+634 S
-639 YATALDYLEAAEAQ
+639 LDYLTAAEAK

-669 IEALTI
+669 IEALPI

-690 QAANAAAREAYE
+690 QAAIATVREAYD

-732 IDTEAEKIGNVGL
+732 IDTEAEKIGEVGL
-745 TLTDAQIQQYK
+745 TLTEAQIQQYK

-790 YPNATKVSDQL
+790 YPNAAKVSDQL
-801 SDLNENSSA
+801 SKANLKPNASA

-827 KTLVSQ
+827 KTLVDPESV
-833 EALDNL
+833 ANL

-846 KNSDKLLSKAT
+846 ENSDKLLSKAT

-916 TITAAF
+916 TITTAF

-999 KANIQKASVTGVANR
+999 KANIQNASVTGVANR

-1034 LSTDNYSVVYKNNTN
+1034 LSTDNYSVVYTNNKN

-1074 PRKVASVKV
+1074 PRKVSNVKV

>member
-26 ASPSTAKSEQPAA
+26 ASPSTTKSEQPAA
-39 VVAAEEESAAVTAFR
+39 VVAAEEESAAVTAFKDAVEKIPAKGEEGYDY
-54 TAVDAIPVSGEN
+54 TAE
-66 YGYTDA
+66 
-72 YKSALDAAE
+72 YKDLLDAATSAYNALSAGDKAVADSSDEKNTYDAAVNKYEGWEQAVNELIAAINELPNTLGNSTEGDVVNYRDVYNGSDSPVRKAAQAYNSLE
-81 TAYKSLN
+81 TEGQKDSITNIAKLHALADSSTGAIATSANSMVMYKALGALVKVPNIDGSNYDTSTELQTARDAVKDLTSAQMGMIAQDLKGKYQKAVQTAKQAEELIEAYNKTTGDIYEEYGSADEKTIAENL
-88 ASEVEALDGD
+88 AEVEAM
-98 EDLTA
+98 
-103 YNNAKASYESWVSAV
+103 
-118 DDVNEAI
+118 
-125 GELPTKLGIFA
+125 
-136 DASAGV
+136 
-142 SEYEAFYNGDTLKEL
+142 
-157 VKKYNELDQNGVN
+157 
-170 GQKAHVSDVNILH
+170 
-183 AFADNKNGVL
+183 
-193 ITPSKASSFTSYSP
+193 
-207 LYKAIKAINEQAEIT
+207 YKAAEE
-222 GANYNTSAFTNV
+222 
-234 KAAFEALTEDQ
+234 AFEALGKISN
-245 REVLAQDVL
+245 L
-254 SKYQKGENTAKKAE
+254 
-268 KLMEAYTTAE
+268 
-278 KDLSDKYASGAAV
+278 
-291 TTENVSDA
+291 
-299 DALCKTAENAYEA
+299 KTASIDSDFNTNVAPIGKKINDVKE
-312 LDTISGLQAKAT
+312 SAT
-324 AYDTKVKAIR
+324 A
-334 DAIKKIQ
+334 
-341 DSSEATAEA
+341 SEEA

-356 IANLPKA
+356 IAALPKA
-363 SAITDMSSYDE
+363 SEIEDMSKYDE
-374 INSIFEAYKQLSS
+374 MNSIYEAYNKLTPA
-387 EAKKIVDDDALANDF
+387 AKKAVEDSERASEF
-402 NNVASAVA
+402 NAVA
-410 KVYNAM
+410 AKIATVYNNLT
-416 SAEDQAARAKEALAL
+416 AEEQAARAKAALAQ
-431 LPSDDYKVNQKAQ
+431 LPSDDYKVNQTAQ
-444 TEFEMATTR
+444 TEYAMATGSTEE
-453 TDGVSVPVIGKATNK
+453 VPFIGIGTQDPANYVGKATT
-468 PKSYTGKASA
+468 PSE
-478 TTVYFTQN
+478 YFTPN
-486 EIDKAEGIADD
+486 EIDKAGKIASD

-512 IKDLDATEIPSMD
+512 IKDLDADKIEDMD

-533 AKIDQAEAAVE
+533 ATIDQAEAAVD

-551 NVYTTTE
+551 AVYKTDA
-558 TATKDAVDKLIAARD
+558 ATKTKVDNLIAARD
-573 TYLGKA
+573 TYLGTA

-622 VENEV
+622 VENGV

-653 IAALE
+653 IATLE

-690 QAANAAAREAYE
+690 QAAIATVREAYD
-702 NLSADEAGEVTKYAK
+702 NLSAEEAGEVTKYAK
-717 LVEAEKAVVAASQKT
+717 LVEAEKAVEAASEKT
-732 IDTEAEKIGNVGL
+732 INTEAEKIGAVGL

-756 VVYDLLSALGK
+756 VVYDLLSALEK
-767 DTSAITG
+767 DTSATTTDITD
-774 PGQGYYK
+774 PGKGYY
-781 AAIAKLNVM
+781 ADAIAKLNVM
-790 YPNATKVSDQL
+790 YPNAKAVDTQL
-801 SDLNENSSA
+801 AALDENTSSA

-833 EALDNL
+833 GALDKL
-839 LDVEKNG
+839 LAVEKDG
-846 KNSDKLLSKAT
+846 KYSNKLLSKAT

-870 IRPTL
+870 IRPTV

-944 SALTPAVTVKVD
+944 SALTPVVTVKVD

-999 KANIQKASVTGVANR
+999 KANIQNASVTGVANR

-1034 LSTDNYSVVYKNNTN
+1034 LSTDNYSVVYTNNKN

>member
-26 ASPSTAKSEQPAA
+26 AADSGTPKSEAPAA
-39 VVAAEEESAAVTAFR
+39 VVAAENESEAVTAFKE
-54 TAVDAIPVSGEN
+54 AVKKIPAKGAEG

-72 YKSALDAAE
+72 YKAALDAAAN
-81 TAYKSLN
+81 AYKALN
-88 ASEVEALDGD
+88 ASEQDAVTVVYNAYHNAQTEYDGWK
-98 EDLTA
+98 E
-103 YNNAKASYESWVSAV
+103 AV
-118 DDVNEAI
+118 DDVIGMIDALPDKIGLTAADGVAAYTDVYAQRGGLYQAI
-125 GELPTKLGIFA
+125 QKFKKLETPGQQNSVTNSAKLYALGNNAKGELVNSMTW
-136 DASAGV
+136 SAV
-142 SEYEAFYNGDTLKEL
+142 YRT
-157 VKKYNELDQNGVN
+157 
-170 GQKAHVSDVNILH
+170 I
-183 AFADNKNGVL
+183 
-193 ITPSKASSFTSYSP
+193 
-207 LYKAIKAINEQAEIT
+207 AEIQKISKID
-222 GANYNTSAFTNV
+222 GSNYTT
-234 KAAFEALTEDQ
+234 ALNNAKTAVDNLTTAQ
-245 REVLAQDVL
+245 RAVLAQDAL
-254 SKYQKGENTAKKAE
+254 SKYQKAENTVNKAT
-268 KLMEAYTTAE
+268 KLMQAYDDAYEALTEKYANANAVTAE
-278 KDLSDKYASGAAV
+278 
-291 TTENVSDA
+291 NVADA
-299 DALCKTAENAYEA
+299 DALCKVAEEAFAALSEIASLQNAA
-312 LDTISGLQAKAT
+312 DNSNNFRSICNKIDSLQNAETTNK
-324 AYDTKVKAIR
+324 
-334 DAIKKIQ
+334 
-341 DSSEATAEA
+341 EA

-356 IANLPKA
+356 IAALPKA
-363 SAITDMSSYDE
+363 SDVKDMSLYDE
-374 INSIFEAYKQLSS
+374 VNAIYEAYSNLTPKAQ
-387 EAKKIVDDDALANDF
+387 EVVDVSTRAAEF
-402 NNVASAVA
+402 NNVVA
-410 KVYNAM
+410 NMVRAYNAM
-416 SAEDQAARAKEALAL
+416 TAEEQAARAKAALAQ
-431 LPSDDYKVNQKAQ
+431 LPSDDYEINQRAQ
-444 TEFEMATTR
+444 TEYKMATTR
-453 TDGVSVPVIGKATNK
+453 GDETQARINANDVAYKGKATDVDK
-468 PKSYTGKASA
+468 
-478 TTVYFTQN
+478 YFTSD
-486 EIDKAEGIADD
+486 EIAKADAIEDD

-512 IKDLDATEIPSMD
+512 IKDLKAEAIEAMDATE
-525 ASAFATAK
+525 FAAAK
-533 AKIDQAEAAVE
+533 STIDQAEAAVAA
-544 SLSPEAT
+544 LSPGAEA
-551 NVYTTTE
+551 VYDDGDV
-558 TATKDAVDKLIAARD
+558 KDKVGKLIDARD
-573 TYLGKA
+573 AYLKNSAEKA
-579 AADGLKARME
+579 LKARMD
-589 QLPVA
+589 QLPA
-594 ANITAENL
+594 AENITAENL

-609 EALRADYDAFEGD
+609 EALRADYDAY
-622 VENEV
+622 VEDLKNNV
-627 YGTYTNP
+627 YGEANIKNVFVDVNKT
-634 FGSGD
+634 S
-639 YATALDYLEAAEAQ
+639 LDYLTAAEVK

-690 QAANAAAREAYE
+690 QAAIATVREAYD
-702 NLSADEAGEVTKYAK
+702 NLSANEAGEVTKYAK

-767 DTSAITG
+767 DTSADTNAISG
-774 PGQGYYK
+774 DSPGQGYYK

-827 KTLVSQ
+827 KTLVNPDSV
-833 EALDNL
+833 ANL

-857 VAAIAD
+857 VATIAD

-906 TITGT
+906 TITGI

-916 TITAAF
+916 TITTAF

-930 DATVTVANQ
+930 DATVTVASQ

-999 KANIQKASVTGVANR
+999 KANIQNANVTGVVNR

-1025 LRVYIAGKV
+1025 LRVYIAGKA

-1074 PRKVASVKV
+1074 PRKVSNVKV